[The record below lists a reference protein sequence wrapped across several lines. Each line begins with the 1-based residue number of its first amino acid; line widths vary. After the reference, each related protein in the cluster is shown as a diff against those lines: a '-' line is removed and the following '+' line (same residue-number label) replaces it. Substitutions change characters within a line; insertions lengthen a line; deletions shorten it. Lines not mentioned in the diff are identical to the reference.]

1 MSKFGKG
8 DKVININTKEKGFV
22 IEVYPMRR
30 GRQLYKVKYD
40 DRENDENSIYLM
52 PDVDLTDPFERI
64 RQNIYGHYTEYL
76 KGNTSFKIQSS
87 NNSTISSLKASRTLF
102 RAYQFKP
109 LLKYLNSDS
118 KRLLIADEVG
128 LGKTIEAGHIML
140 ELKARGEFHNAL
152 VICPMSLRAKW
163 TTELNEKFGLEFM
176 DIDKKVLII
185 AERFSLS
192 DWILISDDLTPQ
204 FIRRVV
210 YSSHQFSVVFKD
222 GPLSELR
229 EALSAVNR
237 HTRYLSQRAL
247 ETIITQQQ
255 QEEEIPSILTQ
266 TETEIVK
273 AIALGKTTK
282 EIAAERFSSIH
293 TVTTHRKNIF
303 RKLGINTAHEAVKYA
318 LRAGL
323 IDPSEFYI

>member
-1 MSKFGKG
+1 MRNYIIA
-8 DKVININTKEKGFV
+8 DNQELTGFALQSLLKRD
-22 IEVYPMRR
+22 ENNAVYRA
-30 GRQLYKVKYD
+30 V
-40 DRENDENSIYLM
+40 DREGLIQL
-52 PDVDLTDPFERI
+52 
-64 RQNIYGHYTEYL
+64 L
-76 KGNTSFKIQSS
+76 KEHEDSVVF
-87 NNSTISSLKASRTLF
+87 LDYTLF
-102 RAYQFKP
+102 DFTDED
-109 LLKYLNSDS
+109 L
-118 KRLLIADEVG
+118 LLIV
-128 LGKTIEAGHIML
+128 
-140 ELKARGEFHNAL
+140 
-152 VICPMSLRAKW
+152 
-163 TTELNEKFGLEFM
+163 
-176 DIDKKVLII
+176 

-192 DWILISDDLTPQ
+192 EWILISDDLTPQ

-222 GPLSELR
+222 GPISEIR
-229 EALSAVNR
+229 EALQAVNR

-247 ETIITQQQ
+247 EFFITQQ
-255 QEEEIPSILTQ
+255 QEEEKPDILTA

-273 AIALGKTTK
+273 AIAQGKTTK

>member
-1 MSKFGKG
+1 MRNYIIADNQELTRFALEGLLQTDEEATVYRAFDRAG
-8 DKVININTKEKGFV
+8 LVALLKEHESAV
-22 IEVYPMRR
+22 VLLDY
-30 GRQLYKVKYD
+30 
-40 DRENDENSIYLM
+40 
-52 PDVDLTDPFERI
+52 
-64 RQNIYGHYTEYL
+64 
-76 KGNTSFKIQSS
+76 
-87 NNSTISSLKASRTLF
+87 TLF
-102 RAYQFKP
+102 DF
-109 LLKYLNSDS
+109 
-118 KRLLIADEVG
+118 ADEDQ
-128 LGKTIEAGHIML
+128 L
-140 ELKARGEFHNAL
+140 
-152 VICPMSLRAKW
+152 
-163 TTELNEKFGLEFM
+163 
-176 DIDKKVLII
+176 LII

-222 GPLSELR
+222 GPLSEIR
-229 EALSAVNR
+229 EALNTVSR

-255 QEEEIPSILTQ
+255 EEDKSDNILTQ

>member
-1 MSKFGKG
+1 MRNYIVADNQELTRFALENLLRQEEDNVVYRAFDRAGL
-8 DKVININTKEKGFV
+8 VELLKEHESAV
-22 IEVYPMRR
+22 VLLDY
-30 GRQLYKVKYD
+30 
-40 DRENDENSIYLM
+40 
-52 PDVDLTDPFERI
+52 
-64 RQNIYGHYTEYL
+64 
-76 KGNTSFKIQSS
+76 
-87 NNSTISSLKASRTLF
+87 TLF
-102 RAYQFKP
+102 DF
-109 LLKYLNSDS
+109 
-118 KRLLIADEVG
+118 ADEDQ
-128 LGKTIEAGHIML
+128 L
-140 ELKARGEFHNAL
+140 
-152 VICPMSLRAKW
+152 
-163 TTELNEKFGLEFM
+163 
-176 DIDKKVLII
+176 LII
-185 AERFSLS
+185 AERFNLS
-192 DWILISDDLTPQ
+192 DWILLSDELTPQ

-210 YSSHQFSVVFKD
+210 YSSHQFSVVYKD
-222 GPLSELR
+222 SPLSEIR

-255 QEEEIPSILTQ
+255 QEEETPSILTT
-266 TETEIVK
+266 TEMEIVK